1 MGGKVNLAPPGAQEG
16 LWSWGSCPR
25 LVAAADG
32 FTLVDVLVVLY
43 SPTACLLVLSAMDR
57 RIKRAAGMG
66 FMSFTGPRM
75 DTGAGTIDGDAPTQ
89 ATPRGFSGVR
99 PGSMPGG
106 ATGGGTPR
114 GPQATSPH
122 RPSFERVVP
131 DRAALESVDERAV
144 AGTID
149 ATAAWL
155 LERQA
160 ADGHWRAPLEGDTI
174 LESEYI
180 LILTWA
186 GRLDRP
192 EVDGAVRRILN
203 QQLPGGGWA
212 IHPGGPVDVSAS
224 VKAYLALK
232 ITGHDPQ
239 SEPLLRG
246 RRAIEQAGGPWAV
259 NSFTKFYLALL
270 GQMSYAACPAVP
282 PEIALLPD
290 WFPVNLHRVSAW
302 SRTMIVPLSL
312 IWDFK
317 PVRTVAAE
325 QGIDELF
332 ASPVGRARPA
342 PVGGNGGW
350 ARFFRGVDRL
360 VKACDGIGLRPLR
373 SRAVAA
379 CRRWMLERFDGSD
392 GLGAIFPPIVWSI
405 VALRAMGCDDDSAEV
420 QECWRQLDRLVEHE
434 PDGTTRLEPCRSPVW
449 DTAISLRALSDAA
462 AIGRG
467 LHGMDRSM
475 VAGMVPTDA
484 DPLSHAVDWLLDR
497 EIRGAGDW
505 THAAAAVAPS
515 GWCFQYANRFYP
527 DVDDTAMVL
536 IALATWRDSV
546 SVRRTASTAAARRL
560 DRVQSAIERAVP
572 WLESMQSSDGGWG
585 AFDRDNNLEFL
596 CKVPFADHNAMIDP
610 SSPDLA
616 GRVLEAFG
624 KLGLRTGRPSVD
636 RAVDY
641 LRASQEADG
650 SWFGRWGVN
659 YVYGTWQAI
668 EGLRAVGL
676 PVTDAA
682 VSTGADWLARYQQPC
697 GGWGETPES
706 YVDPSLAGCGT
717 PTASQTAWAVAG
729 LVAAGR
735 HDTRE
740 ARRGVQWLVAR
751 QSTDGSWEEP
761 EFTGTGFPKVF
772 YLRYH
777 YYPIYFPLMALARFS
792 QAAAAGRSG
801 RERVA

>member
-1 MGGKVNLAPPGAQEG
+1 MDAGG
-16 LWSWGSCPR
+16 
-25 LVAAADG
+25 AALD
-32 FTLVDVLVVLY
+32 VDI
-43 SPTACLLVLSAMDR
+43 SSEH
-57 RIKRAAGMG
+57 
-66 FMSFTGPRM
+66 
-75 DTGAGTIDGDAPTQ
+75 GDVT
-89 ATPRGFSGVR
+89 R
-99 PGSMPGG
+99 PGSRVAGG
-106 ATGGGTPR
+106 R
-114 GPQATSPH
+114 KPH
-122 RPSFERVVP
+122 RQNV
-131 DRAALESVDERAV
+131 ERAIADRSPPEPLDLRTV
-144 AGTID
+144 AATIE
-149 ATAAWL
+149 ATVSWL
-155 LERQA
+155 LTRQA
-160 ADGHWRAPLEGDTI
+160 SDGHWRGPLEGDTI

-180 LILTWA
+180 LLLAWA
-186 GRLDRP
+186 GRMDQP
-192 EVDGAVRRILN
+192 EIPGAIQRILN

-232 ITGHDPQ
+232 ITGHDQ
-239 SEPLLRG
+239 HSEPLCRA
-246 RRAIEQAGGPWAV
+246 RAAIERAGGPWAV

-270 GQMSYAACPAVP
+270 GQMSYAHCPAVP
-282 PEIALLPD
+282 PEMVLLPD

-312 IWDFK
+312 MWAFK
-317 PVRTVAAE
+317 PVRAIAPE

-332 ASPVGRARPA
+332 ASHVGRKGPV
-342 PVGGNGGW
+342 PVGGSGGW
-350 ARFFRGVDRL
+350 ARFFRGVDWL
-360 VKACDGIGLRPLR
+360 LKACDSVGFRPLR
-373 SRAVAA
+373 GRAVAA

-405 VALRAMGCDDDSAEV
+405 LALRAMGCDDDSAEV
-420 QECWRQLDRLVEHE
+420 QECWRQLNLLVERE

-449 DTAISLRALSDAA
+449 DTAISLRSLSDASTS
-462 AIGRG
+462 GRWLRG
-467 LHGMDRSM
+467 L
-475 VAGMVPTDA
+475 
-484 DPLSHAVDWLLDR
+484 SHDGIAAAVSSDGSATACLAAVDWLLDR
-497 EIRGAGDW
+497 EIRRPGDW
-505 THAAAAVAPS
+505 THAVAAVAPAAVAPS

-546 SVRRTASTAAARRL
+546 VASRELAGGAAERLARFEA
-560 DRVQSAIERAVP
+560 VIGRAVA

-585 AFDRDNNLEFL
+585 AFDRDNNMELL

-616 GRVLEAFG
+616 GRVLEAYG
-624 KLGLRTGRPSVD
+624 KLGMRVGHASVD
-636 RAVDY
+636 RAVAY
-641 LRASQEADG
+641 LRATQEADG

-676 PVTDAA
+676 SAGDPA
-682 VSTGADWLARYQQPC
+682 VSAGADWLERHQQPS

-706 YVDPSLAGCGT
+706 YSDRSLAGCGT

-735 HDTRE
+735 HDSRA
-740 ARRGVQWLVAR
+740 ARRGAQWLAAH
-751 QSTDGSWEEP
+751 QSADGSWDES

-792 QAAAAGRSG
+792 QAMACSYDV